1 MKPAEALSFRM
12 QNVRRVM
19 LCNLAAVCGLAFSIT
34 ATAQGAAN
42 GPAQTDAK
50 TLSLAAAAINN
61 LDGGDAKPWHI
72 KISYTL
78 TTPDGKP
85 ATQGTF
91 EEFWTAPSKYKRTFS
106 SAAFNQ
112 VEYGTADGPRR
123 TRTPDSPPSDLQAV
137 VDEFLR
143 PIPLDPTTVGAAK
156 LQAQSLMLGSTKLL
170 CITAAL
176 AGSAMQL
183 ASSTSYCVD
192 ENPPVLR
199 LTVTN
204 GGVTKTTR
212 DGIVRFQD
220 RYVAQKVERYTTPP
234 PMPGPKP
241 PVPPPPPTPE
251 LTAKVETLE
260 LIGSVDDAMF
270 TPPAGAVAPPK
281 VIALDEKTTRK
292 QLLQHPMAEY
302 PPMAHWQ
309 KVYGVVVVAL
319 RVQTDGHV
327 SNLRVVSG
335 HPLLKQAALDAI
347 SKWTYKPFVV
357 DGQLVEVDTTAS
369 TTFNLMP

>member
-1 MKPAEALSFRM
+1 M
-12 QNVRRVM
+12 QKVRPVLLLNV
-19 LCNLAAVCGLAFSIT
+19 AAVCGLAFAII
-34 ATAQGAAN
+34 ATAQGASN
-42 GPAQTDAK
+42 SPAQPDAK
-50 TLSLAAAAINN
+50 PLALAAAATNN
-61 LDGGDAKPWHI
+61 LASGDAKPWHI
-72 KISYTL
+72 RISYAL
-78 TTPDGKP
+78 NTPDGKP
-85 ATQGTF
+85 GSQGTF
-91 EEFWTAPSKYKRTFS
+91 EEYWAGPSKYKRTFT

-112 VEYGTADGPRR
+112 VEYGTAEGPRR
-123 TRTPDSPPSDLQAV
+123 TGTPDSPPADLLAI
-137 VDEFLR
+137 VDEFLQ
-143 PIPLDPTTVGAAK
+143 PVPLEGPSIDTIR
-156 LQAQSLMLGSTKLL
+156 LQAQPLLLGSTKLV

-176 AGSAMQL
+176 PVSPMQR
-183 ASSTSYCVD
+183 AWSTSYCVD

-204 GGVTKTTR
+204 GGVSKTTR
-212 DGIVRFQD
+212 DSIVKFQD
-220 RYVAQKVERYTTPP
+220 RYVAQKVERYTTP
-234 PMPGPKP
+234 MPGPKP
-241 PVPPPPPTPE
+241 PVPPPPPTPD
-251 LTAKVETLE
+251 LAAKVETLE

-281 VIALDEKTTRK
+281 VIAMDEKTTKK

-335 HPLLKQAALDAI
+335 HPLLKDAALDAI
-347 SKWTYKPFVV
+347 RKWTYKPFVV
-357 DGQLVEVDTTAS
+357 DGQPIEVETTAS

>member
-1 MKPAEALSFRM
+1 M
-12 QNVRRVM
+12 QKVRRVL
-19 LCNLAAVCGLAFSIT
+19 LCNLTAVCGLAFSI
-34 ATAQGAAN
+34 AAGAQGAAN
-42 GPAQTDAK
+42 GSAQTDAK
-50 TLSLAAAAINN
+50 SLTLAAAAINN
-61 LDGGDAKPWHI
+61 LAGSDAKPWHI

-78 TTPDGKP
+78 NAPDGKP
-85 ATQGTF
+85 GSQGTF
-91 EEFWTAPSKYKRTFS
+91 EEFWAGPSKYKRAFT
-106 SAAFNQ
+106 SASFNQ
-112 VEYGTADGPRR
+112 VEYGTAEGPRR
-123 TRTPDSPPSDLQAV
+123 TGTPDNPPADLQAV

-143 PIPLDPTTVGAAK
+143 PVPLDATTVEAAK
-156 LQAQSLMLGSTKLL
+156 LQAQSLMLGSTKLV
-170 CITAAL
+170 CITAAVP
-176 AGSAMQL
+176 ASATQP

-204 GGVTKTTR
+204 GGVSKTTR
-212 DGIVRFQD
+212 DSIIKFQD

-251 LTAKVETLE
+251 LSAKVETLE
-260 LIGSVDDAMF
+260 LLTTVDEAMF
-270 TPPAGAVAPPK
+270 VPPTGAVVPPK
-281 VIALDEKTTRK
+281 VIALDEKTTKK

-335 HPLLKQAALDAI
+335 HPLLKDAALDAI
-347 SKWTYKPFVV
+347 RKWTYKPFVV
-357 DGQLVEVDTTAS
+357 DGQPVEVETTAS